1 MANAVARYFREA
13 YEEMRKVSWPNA
25 ETTRK
30 HTLLVLAI
38 SIGMG
43 LYFVALDYLLN
54 KGLEAL
60 L

>member
-1 MANAVARYFREA
+1 MANAVTRYFRES
-13 YEEMRKVSWPNA
+13 YEEMRKVSWPSN

-30 HTLLVLAI
+30 HTIIVVAI
-38 SIGMG
+38 SLGMG
-43 LYFVALDYLLN
+43 AYFLALDYVLN

>member
-1 MANAVARYFREA
+1 MANAVTRYFRES
-13 YEEMRKVSWPNA
+13 YEEMRKVAWPGV
-25 ETTRK
+25 ETTRN
-30 HTLLVLAI
+30 HTLLVIAI
-38 SIGMG
+38 SVGMG